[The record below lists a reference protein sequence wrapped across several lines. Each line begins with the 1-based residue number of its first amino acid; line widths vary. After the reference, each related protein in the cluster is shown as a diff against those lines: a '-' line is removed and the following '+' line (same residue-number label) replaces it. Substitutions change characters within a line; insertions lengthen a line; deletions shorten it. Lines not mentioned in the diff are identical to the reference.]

1 MEHLYWIVMLDNI
14 KDLTHTMIVVGA
26 GLLVISFLALPLFI
40 EEEKLKKNHVK
51 NFLIAEMVW
60 GLIVIFGILGNAFIP
75 STKQM
80 IAIITIPKIVNNEQV
95 QEMPDNALKLINKK
109 LREWAEDTE
118 IIPKE
123 PQK

>member
-14 KDLTHTMIVVGA
+14 KGLVHTMIVFGSALSIVSAGA
-26 GLLVISFLALPLFI
+26 FLMFVAMG
-40 EEEKLKKNHVK
+40 ELKKKQVK
-51 NFLIAEMVW
+51 NFIIAEIVW
-60 GLIVIFGILGNAFIP
+60 VLTFVFGLLGNAFIP

>member
-14 KDLTHTMIVVGA
+14 KDLTHGMIGGGVILSIASVIA
-26 GLLVISFLALPLFI
+26 LLAFAEASGF
-40 EEEKLKKNHVK
+40 KKNHVK
-51 NFLIAEMVW
+51 NFIIAEIVW
-60 GLIVIFGILGNAFIP
+60 VLIFVFGLLGNTFIP

-123 PQK
+123 D

>member
-1 MEHLYWIVMLDNI
+1 MEHLYWIVILDNI
-14 KDLTHTMIVVGA
+14 KDLTHTMIVVGT
-26 GLLVISFLALPLFI
+26 GLLVVCLVVLPLFI
-40 EEEKLKKNHVK
+40 EDGKLKKNHVK

-118 IIPKE
+118 IIPKDD
-123 PQK
+123 